1 MSDAARRLGESMS
14 APTPTGAGTVTGEV
28 VDITDQGVNLLLG
41 GALILDVPCLAS
53 YRARARGD
61 WVVVR
66 PGARP
71 VVLGRTAADP
81 GPIDES
87 AIRTVAKEVALDEQ
101 VVRAAT
107 WGTAAPGGTG
117 WQGPVTLF
125 MRKNSAGKVELYGQV
140 ASETDPSPGAPGTP
154 APKAVTLTPSTIA
167 SYRGG
172 SRDESRTEA
181 YQGDWTGRGNLRGG
195 FFYGTSI
202 AAACAGKTVASMKVS
217 LRRVPGS
224 GVNARRSVQ
233 LYLHNYTSPPSG
245 QLSLGDG
252 PEPVLSLSAGA
263 SGTATLPAAWRTAL
277 AAGAARGLAVYAD
290 GSSTYMAL
298 TGGRITITFSA

>member
-1 MSDAARRLGESMS
+1 MSDAARRLGEAMS
-14 APTPTGAGTVTGEV
+14 APTPTGAGTVSGEV
-28 VDITDQGVNLLLG
+28 VDVTDQGVNVLLG

-71 VVLGRTAADP
+71 VVLGRTAPDP
-81 GPIDES
+81 GPIDED
-87 AIRTVAKEVALDEQ
+87 AIRTVATEVALDAQ

-107 WGTAAPGGTG
+107 WGTAAPAGTG
-117 WQGPVTLF
+117 WQTVTALF
-125 MRKNSAGKVELYGQV
+125 MRKNSAGKIELYGQV
-140 ASETDPSPGAPGTP
+140 TAETDPSPGAPGTP
-154 APKAVTLTPSTIA
+154 APKAVTLTPSVIA

-195 FFYGTSI
+195 LFYGMSI

-217 LRRVPGS
+217 LSRVPGA
-224 GVNARRSVQ
+224 GVNARRPVQ
-233 LYLHNYTSPPSG
+233 LYLHAYTSPPSG
-245 QLSLGDG
+245 QLGLGDG

-263 SGTATLPAAWRTAL
+263 SGTATLPASWQVAL
-277 AAGAARGLAVYAD
+277 AAGTARGLAVYAD
-290 GSSTYMAL
+290 GSTNYMAL
-298 TGGRITITFSA
+298 TGGKLTITFSA